1 MNSEISKHYRD
12 LIETNFKYFEK
23 ATIKSSVEEYKA
35 ELLKE
40 TAKIESEKDRNHNLG
55 ILKSFYNESLE
66 ALKESGEEMDY
77 IMNSVFQNLKG
88 LNFKDITK
96 SIKEQIISSIST
108 FTLKEEY
115 NSFNGL
121 FFEYSSSPSFS
132 GIAFKERNFEV
143 LLESPKYIKFEDGS
157 YASDN
162 SIDFELEDI
171 FEDILGGEFE
181 ETAWVFEFELEIFLK
196 VKETAYSIVALCLH
210 DALKSE
216 DVINKLKKCGFEQN
230 GVVYLNEHDM
240 ENKSVYV
247 NE

>member
-1 MNSEISKHYRD
+1 MNSEISKHYRE
-12 LIETNFKYFEK
+12 LIETNFKYLEK
-23 ATIKSSVEEYKA
+23 ATIKSSLEEYKA
-35 ELLKE
+35 ELLNE
-40 TAKIESEKDRNHNLG
+40 TAKIDSEKDRNHNLAV
-55 ILKSFYNESLE
+55 LKSFYNESLD
-66 ALKESGEEMDY
+66 ALKESGEEMNN
-77 IMNSVFQNLKG
+77 IMNSVFQNLKD

-108 FTLKEEY
+108 FKLKEEY

-121 FFEYSSSPSFS
+121 FFEYSFSPSFS
-132 GIAFKERNFEV
+132 GMAFKERNFEV
-143 LLESPKYIKFEDGS
+143 IIESPKYIEFEDGS

-171 FEDILGGEFE
+171 FEEILGGEFE

-216 DVINKLKKCGFEQN
+216 DVLYKLEKVGFEHH

-240 ENKSVYV
+240 EVKSVFV